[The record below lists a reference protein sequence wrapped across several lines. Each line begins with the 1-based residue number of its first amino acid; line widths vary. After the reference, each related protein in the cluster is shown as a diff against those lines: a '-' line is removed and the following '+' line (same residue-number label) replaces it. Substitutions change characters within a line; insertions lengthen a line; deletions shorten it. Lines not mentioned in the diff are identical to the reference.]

1 MPCVGHTLRNRPG
14 SASDPCNTGA
24 CASGY
29 GIYSHRIGNIWLVGG
44 ASNTGGAVIRAL
56 IGDERLSSLTARFA
70 PDQPRPPP
78 VVETMQAL
86 SDQRSMENAVFFQAL
101 LVGITRTEQLAYGR
115 PVELGAPQLAL
126 VRSVGE
132 GARSAN
138 WTSRREKALGVRFC
152 QPAWP
157 KRRPT
162 RPCWSS
168 TP

>member
-56 IGDERLSSLTARFA
+56 IGDERLSSLTARFT
-70 PDQPRPPP
+70 PDRPRPPP
-78 VVETMQAL
+78 VVEALRAL

-101 LVGITRTEQLAYGR
+101 LVGITRIEQLAYGWLA
-115 PVELGAPQLAL
+115 ELGAPQLAL
-126 VRSVGE
+126 VRSVSE

-138 WTSRREKALGVRFC
+138 WTSISNSNWLFGCISLTV
-152 QPAWP
+152 
-157 KRRPT
+157 
-162 RPCWSS
+162 
-168 TP
+168 

>member
-1 MPCVGHTLRNRPG
+1 MRWAHAAQPP
-14 SASDPCNTGA
+14 
-24 CASGY
+24 
-29 GIYSHRIGNIWLVGG
+29 RIGERPVQHWRIRLRLRHIQPSDRQHLARGG